1 MVSSDSARALYAACL
16 SDLAKGERLVA
27 ERLPAI
33 AGSVRDG
40 RLATEF
46 ERLVADAGRHRA
58 VLAQLADEHDVSLG
72 GPPNLW
78 MAAVLDDAARDVE
91 DEAPG
96 PPLDTALVGAL
107 RKGVASQLVS
117 TDTAVAVAGA
127 LGLEA
132 ARARLAGM
140 AWDKRQADARL
151 AALLEEVAGGLAWTS
166 PR

>member
-1 MVSSDSARALYAACL
+1 MVSSDGARALFAACL
-16 SDLAKGERLVA
+16 SDLARGERLLA

-33 AGSVRDG
+33 AGSVRND
-40 RLATEF
+40 RLAAEF
-46 ERLVADAGRHRA
+46 DRLVNEAGRHRA
-58 VLAQLADEHDVSLG
+58 VLAGVADEHGVSLD

-78 MAAVLDDAARDVE
+78 MAAILDDAARDVE

-107 RKGVASQLVS
+107 RKGLASQLVS
-117 TDTAVAVAGA
+117 YDTAVAVADV

-132 ARARLAGM
+132 ARAPLADV

-151 AALLEEVAGGLAWTS
+151 AALLGEVAGGLV
-166 PR
+166 RG